1 MCFNLRKLLFLPP
14 RAVVLILFVIGS
26 LASAQEDCA
35 RIVSVQL
42 RREAGRRHHAA
53 VTRCADE
60 ALAQAALEPV
70 INGTEP
76 VLQMVIEHVG
86 WLACEP
92 QLKEAKAARA
102 AGASGVA
109 KKLQAKPAGF
119 VHAGLTEL
127 GCGLLLEEL
136 ELADAADIDNGLPD
150 KDKEDGGGAEADHHH
165 GAGEEVD
172 DSVEEE
178 EEENADMPNLVD
190 DSEDSEDE
198 EEDNFLSAG
207 EKLNATMPPPHAH
220 LPLEVE
226 VGQGIVFSLST
237 PPTPPTPPTP
247 LDTARHPRHSTLD
260 TLDTP
265 TTSEHPG
272 RQDRRRHSLD
282 TLDTLDTGVNRHTL
296 DTPSTLTRHSL
307 DTRSTHSTPL
317 TPRHTRA
324 QAAVRASTDAR

>member
-1 MCFNLRKLLFLPP
+1 
-14 RAVVLILFVIGS
+14 
-26 LASAQEDCA
+26 
-35 RIVSVQL
+35 
-42 RREAGRRHHAA
+42 
-53 VTRCADE
+53 
-60 ALAQAALEPV
+60 
-70 INGTEP
+70 
-76 VLQMVIEHVG
+76 
-86 WLACEP
+86 
-92 QLKEAKAARA
+92 
-102 AGASGVA
+102 
-109 KKLQAKPAGF
+109 
-119 VHAGLTEL
+119 
-127 GCGLLLEEL
+127 
-136 ELADAADIDNGLPD
+136 
-150 KDKEDGGGAEADHHH
+150 
-165 GAGEEVD
+165 
-172 DSVEEE
+172 
-178 EEENADMPNLVD
+178 MPNLVD

-324 QAAVRASTDAR
+324 QVPYRTQAEITASPSSRNLQGMVEVWKHVGTLIGGQGRRDRSRRGSVDYAKTACSHQSQL